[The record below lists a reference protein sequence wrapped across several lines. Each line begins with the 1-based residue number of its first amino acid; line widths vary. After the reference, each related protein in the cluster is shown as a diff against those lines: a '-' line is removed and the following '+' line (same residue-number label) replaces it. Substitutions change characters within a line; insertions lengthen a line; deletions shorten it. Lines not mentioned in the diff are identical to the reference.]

1 MKKLIAIIFGSM
13 LLFSTHAAATEFAIG
28 VTASFSQIDT
38 DGSETELTGNTER
51 TTASVSDD
59 VVVPEIFAEV
69 VNENGLAF
77 GVSYIPARELGN
89 KKRTDSNGADAA
101 ENDDGDY
108 TAKADLNNVVMVYTD
123 IPVGPIYVKLGF
135 QRAEILTKE
144 LLDDTVQYEDAH
156 VNGYTAGIGYRGT
169 IGDAF
174 YKVEVAYTD
183 FDEYNDISDSG
194 TTRVVAE
201 TEITS
206 ARLSLGFT
214 F

>member
-13 LLFSTHAAATEFAIG
+13 LLFSTHAAAELAIG
-28 VTASFSQIDT
+28 VTANFASIDT
-38 DGSETELTGNTER
+38 DGSETELTGDTER

-59 VVVPEIFAEV
+59 VVIPEVFVEA

-89 KKRTDSNGADAA
+89 KKRIDKNGDDAA

-108 TAKADLNNVVMVYTD
+108 TAKADLSNVLMVYTD
-123 IPVGPIYVKLGF
+123 IPIGPIYVKLGF

-156 VNGYTAGIGYRGT
+156 VNGYTAGIGYRGNL
-169 IGDAF
+169 GDAF
-174 YKVEVAYTD
+174 YKLEVAYTD
-183 FDEYNDISDSG
+183 FDEYKDTSESG
-194 TTRVVAE
+194 TATVAAE

-206 ARLSLGFT
+206 VRASLGFA

>member
-13 LLFSTHAAATEFAIG
+13 LIFSTHAAAEIAIG
-28 VTASFSQIDT
+28 VTANFAQIDT
-38 DGSETELTGNTER
+38 DGSETELSGDTEK

-59 VVVPEIFAEV
+59 VVVPEIFIEA

-89 KKRTDSNGADAA
+89 KKRTDSDGSDAA

-108 TAKADLNNVVMVYTD
+108 TAKASLNNVVMVYTD
-123 IPVGPIYVKLGF
+123 IPVGPVYVKLGF
-135 QRAEILTKE
+135 QRAELLTEE
-144 LLDDTVQYEDAH
+144 LLDNSKQYGDAH

-169 IGDAF
+169 VGDAF

-183 FDEYNDISDSG
+183 FDEYKDSNTSG
-194 TTRVVAE
+194 TAQVVAE

>member
-13 LLFSTHAAATEFAIG
+13 LLFSTHAAAELAIG
-28 VTASFSQIDT
+28 VTANFASIDT
-38 DGSETELTGNTER
+38 DGSETELTGDTEK

-59 VVVPEIFAEV
+59 VVIPEVFVEA

-89 KKRTDSNGADAA
+89 KKRTDSDGDDAS

-108 TAKADLNNVVMVYTD
+108 TAKADLSNVIMVYTD
-123 IPVGPIYVKLGF
+123 IPIGPIYVKLGF

-169 IGDAF
+169 FGDAF

-183 FDEYNDISDSG
+183 FDEYKDTSDSG
-194 TTRVVAE
+194 TTTVVAE
-201 TEITS
+201 TEVTS
-206 ARLSLGFT
+206 ARLSLGFA